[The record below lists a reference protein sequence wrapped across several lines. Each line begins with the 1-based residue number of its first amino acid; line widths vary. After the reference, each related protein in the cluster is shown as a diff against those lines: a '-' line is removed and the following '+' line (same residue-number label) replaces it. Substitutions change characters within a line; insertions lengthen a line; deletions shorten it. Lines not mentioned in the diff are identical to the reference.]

1 MTSDK
6 GYKELRDT
14 IEKAYERHQRCNDA
28 LLVFGS
34 AADGIYSSCSFGYTK
49 TMAEMIANVAAED
62 PEIEK
67 VFRSALR
74 KVNNIRKQM
83 EEKNEK

>member
-1 MTSDK
+1 MTSEK
-6 GYKELRDT
+6 GYKELMDT
-14 IEKAYERHQRCNDA
+14 IVKAYDRHQRCNDA

-34 AADGIYSSCSFGYTK
+34 SADGIYSSCSFGYTK
-49 TMAEMIANVAAED
+49 TMAEMVANVAAGD

-74 KVNNIRKQM
+74 KVRNIREQM
-83 EEKNEK
+83 EEEKK